1 MPRLKRFLSEVK
13 EGVVPQTI
21 WHFADVGHTQD
32 AKKEVLQVM
41 QFGDEESVFITP
53 KPTELV
59 SRVLRLSKGAL
70 ILDSFAGSGTTA
82 HAVLKMNAQD
92 GGNRKFI
99 LVECED
105 YADTLTAERVRR
117 VISGYPFQGTQRET
131 LYEKKLTWTEVKKGD
146 KLVQDADDQRKF
158 AEQSGDWDKV
168 SIKVEDGVLKVI
180 GERKLEETAPG
191 LGGSFTYCTLGE
203 PLRLQS
209 LLEGERLPSREALG
223 DWLLYVSGASS
234 QPEPAPDMGEDLQ
247 RLFLGK
253 RGGICY
259 WLIYEPALEVLRRL
273 ALTLDLAR
281 AIGATDRNVEHRVFG
296 PQKFVGNKLL
306 RAENLR
312 IEFAQIP
319 YALFRAGAE

>member
-117 VISGYPFQGTQRET
+117 VINGYPYQGTQRET
-131 LYEKKLTWTEVKKGD
+131 LYEKKLTWTELKKGEALRHEAENT
-146 KLVQDADDQRKF
+146 KNLYAAEYDA
-158 AEQSGDWDKV
+158 
-168 SIKVEDGVLKVI
+168 IKITVDDGVLKVI
-180 GERKLEETAPG
+180 GERKVEDTAPG
-191 LGGSFTYCTLGE
+191 LGGTFTYCTLGE
-203 PLRLQS
+203 PLRLKS

-234 QPEPAPDMGEDLQ
+234 QAEPAPDMGEDLQ

-259 WLIYEPALEVLRRL
+259 WLIYEPDLEVLRSA

-281 AIGATDRNVEHRVFG
+281 AISATDRNVEHRVFG